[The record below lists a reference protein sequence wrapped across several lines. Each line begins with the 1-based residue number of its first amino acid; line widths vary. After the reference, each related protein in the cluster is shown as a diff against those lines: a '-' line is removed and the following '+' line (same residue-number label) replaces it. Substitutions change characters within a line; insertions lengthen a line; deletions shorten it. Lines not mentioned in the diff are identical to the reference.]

1 MDLVVVV
8 IVKQLLSYIRRVC
21 IGSIHT
27 KCCVRSPSLRHEIIS
42 SSFVPL
48 VFLYIMDNIVTAAQN
63 SATDFGF
70 SRMVYSYARQLR
82 MERKKYPDQ
91 HTDVG
96 GMRQVVLDIVRSV
109 RRAARIRRFLRGIV
123 YERGARDSATEG
135 RQQKLKLLRSG
146 DEEGSDYDSDD
157 GGGRKKKKGR
167 GGLRRGK
174 GKKNAGGSSSRNRAG
189 VGSDGS
195 GHNDDDDLAG
205 SNQLLIGGGLSEG
218 EELGGSQPAGSGLG
232 MSGST
237 HGDGVSGGGLGEKKR
252 RKKGGGDNSQADA
265 DENSKVTQSRSKPRC
280 FTMMDEACENVTPTS
295 PIKSLLELHALL
307 KLIEPRMH
315 EFRGLSVS
323 FWRSLNHLL
332 RCCQDRERWGRDM
345 DTVEEIQM
353 YWIGVVEQFEGRVV
367 RRGGCRHDK
376 VPNIDSF
383 YDKIGASDELA
394 ESDGEGLGRENVEK
408 VIDCYFEIKCRGN

>member
-1 MDLVVVV
+1 
-8 IVKQLLSYIRRVC
+8 
-21 IGSIHT
+21 
-27 KCCVRSPSLRHEIIS
+27 
-42 SSFVPL
+42 
-48 VFLYIMDNIVTAAQN
+48 MDNIVTAAQN

-96 GMRQVVLDIVRSV
+96 GMRQVVLDIVRS
-109 RRAARIRRFLRGIV
+109 
-123 YERGARDSATEG
+123 EE
-135 RQQKLKLLRSG
+135 
-146 DEEGSDYDSDD
+146 EEGQ
-157 GGGRKKKKGR
+157 RW
-167 GGLRRGK
+167 
-174 GKKNAGGSSSRNRAG
+174 
-189 VGSDGS
+189 V
-195 GHNDDDDLAG
+195 
-205 SNQLLIGGGLSEG
+205 
-218 EELGGSQPAGSGLG
+218 
-232 MSGST
+232 T
-237 HGDGVSGGGLGEKKR
+237 TSGGGLGEKKR

-323 FWRSLNHLL
+323 FWRALNHLL
-332 RCCQDRERWGRDM
+332 RCCQDRERWGRDR

-353 YWIGVVEQFEGRVV
+353 YWVGVVEQFEGRVV

-394 ESDGEGLGRENVEK
+394 ESDGEGLGRENVDK
-408 VIDCYFEIKCRGN
+408 VMVYAYHVKGMQGRPRNRQFRPPWLRPPLGLKQLPMDESMPICQSSQHHHLEQFSTREWSFIDDILDLNTDAAEAIVRLSVLGGEHFRTLNDRTGFCHD